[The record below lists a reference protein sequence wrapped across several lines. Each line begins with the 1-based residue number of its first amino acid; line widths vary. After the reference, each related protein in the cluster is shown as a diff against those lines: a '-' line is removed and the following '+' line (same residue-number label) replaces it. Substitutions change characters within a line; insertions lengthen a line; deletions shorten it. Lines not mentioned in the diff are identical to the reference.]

1 MADEM
6 EGVVTEQEHVNTQ
19 ADVIQSRLFPIA
31 TSLCDPVLL
40 ISLAIKSNF
49 SLLERAVTQF
59 DSRFTLR
66 ALRSIST
73 LRKHLNADVLSQVVS
88 TTYAV
93 SNPSA
98 GVLLKAIGLEAQQ
111 AVDLMNSVEK
121 APGHKEP
128 IPEIDIYLGILVQV
142 SWPTNYED
150 LPAFLIVLGILVR
163 FEKL

>member
-1 MADEM
+1 M
-6 EGVVTEQEHVNTQ
+6 
-19 ADVIQSRLFPIA
+19 
-31 TSLCDPVLL
+31 
-40 ISLAIKSNF
+40 LAIKSNF

-88 TTYAV
+88 TTYAA

-98 GVLLKAIGLEAQQ
+98 GVLLKAIGLEVQQ
-111 AVDLMNSVEK
+111 ALELMNSVER
-121 APGHKEP
+121 APGQKEP

-142 SWPTNYED
+142 S
-150 LPAFLIVLGILVR
+150 
-163 FEKL
+163 